1 MCHRGSWEGS
11 IPACVSPQSKPVPRR
26 SHCSS
31 PPKIPN
37 GYYITDT
44 DSDTPLALPKLSE
57 RGQYERGTIARYHCQ
72 EGYIIR
78 TYQGQDTYR
87 CLANGKNSVYQ
98 GEYSTLFKLC
108 FLVGVW
114 SPKVPPVCIK
124 LEQNHFQDPLDE
136 IMCPSPSPIPNTGTM
151 VHLKFL
157 ARLMQTFCAIASK

>member
-87 CLANGKNSVYQ
+87 CLANGA
-98 GEYSTLFKLC
+98 TLFLLC
-108 FLVGVW
+108 NCILDNFEFSFFDRNLVSKSSSSLYQIGAKPFSRSTGRNNV
-114 SPKVPPVCIK
+114 SLTK
-124 LEQNHFQDPLDE
+124 
-136 IMCPSPSPIPNTGTM
+136 PNTQYRYEGQI
-151 VHLKFL
+151 KW
-157 ARLMQTFCAIASK
+157 I